1 MGWLMA
7 TVYDGFMEAT
17 ERACLGDWRADLLR
31 DAHGRVLEIGAGTGA
46 NIGHYSNA
54 VEELVMLEPDDHMR
68 ERLLA
73 KLAAEGRGKP
83 FRTVGGS
90 AADLPFDDHSFDT
103 VVSTLV
109 LCSVPNLHQSLL
121 EVHRVLRPGGRFLF
135 LEHVAAAEGTSRRR
149 WQRRLEPLWRRV
161 AEGCH
166 LTRETESAIEL
177 AGLVHENTRRESM
190 RKSIPLVRLT
200 VRGRAVKPLA
210 RA

>member
-7 TVYDGFMEAT
+7 TVYDRFMDAT
-17 ERACLGDWRADLLR
+17 ERACLTEWRGALLR
-31 DAHGRVLEIGAGTGA
+31 GAHGRVLEIGAGTGV
-46 NIGHYSNA
+46 NISHYSSA

-68 ERLLA
+68 ERLLS
-73 KLAAEGRGKP
+73 KLEAEASGKP
-83 FRTVGGS
+83 FRTIGGS
-90 AADLPFDDHSFDT
+90 ATEIPFDDRSFDT

-121 EVHRVLRPGGRFLF
+121 EVHRVLRPGGQFLF
-135 LEHVAAAEGTSRRR
+135 LEHVAAAEGSARLR

-190 RKSIPLVRLT
+190 RKAVPLVRPT
-200 VRGRAVKPLA
+200 VRGRAIKPA
-210 RA
+210 AHA